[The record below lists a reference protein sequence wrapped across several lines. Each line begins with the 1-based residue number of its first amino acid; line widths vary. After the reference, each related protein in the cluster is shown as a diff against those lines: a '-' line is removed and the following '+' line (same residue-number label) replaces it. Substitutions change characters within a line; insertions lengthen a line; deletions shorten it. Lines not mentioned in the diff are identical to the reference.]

1 MNWANELRNDVLAA
15 LLYNVRGMR
24 VPSITSE
31 VFAPIFAQVLDAMV
45 PDYQIIK
52 SAGIDVSGE
61 WESNLEQAIIDAH
74 TAHLLEKWQPAH
86 NVLMVVKPERTYQR
100 VHRRAM
106 TASRAYGETVTTY
119 IEHQRMFLS
128 PQYLTKA
135 YFRKQRDGRQW
146 DVLAREHT
154 RGLIDELERVAIQ
167 HPQAFKLLLP
177 SGEIPDGVESIGGGK
192 PEFLPQYA
200 VCPFGISY

>member
-1 MNWANELRNDVLAA
+1 MNFADLLAA
-15 LLYNVRGMR
+15 LLYNLHGIR
-24 VPSITSE
+24 VPSVAFE
-31 VFAPIFAQVLDAMV
+31 VFAPVLAEVLDAMV

-52 SAGIDVSGE
+52 SAGIDLSGE
-61 WESNLEQAIIDAH
+61 WEPNLEQAIIDAH

-86 NVLMVVKPERTYQR
+86 NALMVAKPERAYQR
-100 VHRRAM
+100 VHRTAM
-106 TASRAYGETVTTY
+106 TASRAYGETLTTY

-146 DVLAREHT
+146 DALAREHT
-154 RGLIDELERVAIQ
+154 RGLIDELDRVATQ
-167 HPQAFKLLLP
+167 HPQAFELLLP
-177 SGEIPDGVESIGGGK
+177 SGEIPDGVESIGGEK

-200 VCPFGISY
+200 VCPFGISA